1 MAQVETVADSAA
13 GQSTGTRIAKIL
25 DQVTFPTNMRTLAT
39 GDSNCQADPATLRS
53 SLAALKNVEFSEQG
67 ALYIDGSG
75 TLVFK
80 DRSDVVSSI
89 AATPIEFNQTTG
101 YSLQEPCLRLR

>member
-1 MAQVETVADSAA
+1 
-13 GQSTGTRIAKIL
+13 
-25 DQVTFPTNMRTLAT
+25 MRTLAT

-89 AATPIEFNQTTG
+89 AATPIEFDQTTG
-101 YSLQEPCLRLR
+101 IPYKNLVYAFDDKLIIMKR